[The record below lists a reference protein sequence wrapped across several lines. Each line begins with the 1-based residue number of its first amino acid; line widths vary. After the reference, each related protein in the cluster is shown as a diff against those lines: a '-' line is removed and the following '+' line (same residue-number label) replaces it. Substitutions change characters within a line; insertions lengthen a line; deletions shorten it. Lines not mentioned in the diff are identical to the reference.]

1 MKQFI
6 AQLKQHRRILLCV
19 LACLAA
25 FSVFAL
31 IWLTNI
37 RGQGEKSSG
46 WAINDQFHSYVP
58 VEQQLVQEFTC
69 DRDLYALSFVLAAQD
84 VQTPPEGAL
93 DLVLEDVDTGEVLA
107 RSQGELRYIYNGWD
121 AYYTT
126 LGLDAPVELPSAGQ
140 RHYRVTLTPHYT
152 GEGRL
157 VAGYEE
163 GGAPAGIS
171 LTADGKPVN
180 GTLAL
185 KGTQARVGGFLT
197 TFYWFIALGCIAL
210 LGAATWFVAGKKLPL
225 HRLVFLLILGLGLL
239 YNLVLP
245 PYAAPDEMFH
255 INQSFSLA
263 SSVYNPYLP
272 VGKVPLHESLHRPSD
287 QDPLLQDGY
296 TTVFT
301 WQRMAKLAGERNTDA
316 WGVTPNRNSPQA
328 DNSYTLY
335 LVSSAAVLLCFY
347 LRVGFVGAL
356 FAGRLANLLFFAFLA
371 AWTVK
376 RTPVAK
382 PVFALSALLPMTLHL
397 AASFS
402 RDSNLLALCFLFSAV
417 MLDLAFGPRERL
429 GWKQLLLPAVLGVVI
444 APSKLVYLPLI
455 VLVFLIPAARLGRY
469 SRLLKAGFVVLCLAA
484 FLSGRGVGLT
494 LGGFTQGSGQA
505 AEGAVSSQAAE
516 GLAGSQTA
524 SQAQQAEPSEPF
536 PSEAPGGEA
545 APSLPEQDLVCYTL
559 PYILSHPLDTLQ
571 LCVRSLVELGDHYVK
586 TLVGGTLSYF
596 NTSKDLN
603 IAWTFV
609 AALYLL
615 LALAWLSPGQI
626 VLPGRAKALCLFS
639 ALVCC
644 GLAVVGCISW
654 TPTYY
659 TVIYGFQGRYL
670 LPVLPLLLSVRPKR
684 LTLTADCSYGLVY
697 AAVLVG
703 LGALLNAFLAVVA
716 R

>member
-1 MKQFI
+1 MHFMKQFI
-6 AQLKQHRRILLCV
+6 AQLKKHRRILLCV

-25 FSVFAL
+25 FCVFAAV
-31 IWLTNI
+31 WLTSI
-37 RGQGEKSSG
+37 RGQGEKSLG

-84 VQTPPEGAL
+84 VQTPPEGTL
-93 DLVLEDVDTGEVLA
+93 DLVLEDMDTGEVLA

-171 LTADGKPVN
+171 LTADGKAVN

-210 LGAATWFVAGKKLPL
+210 LGAATWFVSGKKLPL

-272 VGKVPLHESLHRPSD
+272 VGKVPLHESLRRPSD
-287 QDPLLQDGY
+287 RDSLLQDGY

-371 AWTVK
+371 AWAVK

-429 GWKQLLLPAVLGVVI
+429 GWKQLLLPAVLGVII

-455 VLVFLIPAARLGRY
+455 ALVFLIPAVRLGRH

-494 LGGFTQGSGQA
+494 ISNFTQGSTPPPTGM
-505 AEGAVSSQAAE
+505 AEEEYDGYDE
-516 GLAGSQTA
+516 YD
-524 SQAQQAEPSEPF
+524 
-536 PSEAPGGEA
+536 APEVNPA
-545 APSLPEQDLVCYTL
+545 DSICYTL
-559 PYILSHPLDTLQ
+559 PYILSHPVETLE
-571 LCVRSLVELGDHYVK
+571 LCVRSVVEQGDHYVR

-596 NTSKDLN
+596 NTGKDLEL
-603 IAWTFV
+603 AWSWV
-609 AALYLL
+609 ILLYGL
-615 LALAWLSPGQI
+615 LALAWLCPGGSP
-626 VLPGRAKALCLFS
+626 LPPLSRAGGLLAAL
-639 ALVCC
+639 ACC

>member
-126 LGLDAPVELPSAGQ
+126 LGLDPPVELPSAGQ

-272 VGKVPLHESLHRPSD
+272 VGKVPLHESLHRP
-287 QDPLLQDGY
+287 Q
-296 TTVFT
+296 T
-301 WQRMAKLAGERNTDA
+301 
-316 WGVTPNRNSPQA
+316 
-328 DNSYTLY
+328 
-335 LVSSAAVLLCFY
+335 
-347 LRVGFVGAL
+347 
-356 FAGRLANLLFFAFLA
+356 
-371 AWTVK
+371 
-376 RTPVAK
+376 RTPFCRTA
-382 PVFALSALLPMTLHL
+382 
-397 AASFS
+397 
-402 RDSNLLALCFLFSAV
+402 
-417 MLDLAFGPRERL
+417 
-429 GWKQLLLPAVLGVVI
+429 
-444 APSKLVYLPLI
+444 
-455 VLVFLIPAARLGRY
+455 IPP
-469 SRLLKAGFVVLCLAA
+469 C
-484 FLSGRGVGLT
+484 
-494 LGGFTQGSGQA
+494 
-505 AEGAVSSQAAE
+505 
-516 GLAGSQTA
+516 
-524 SQAQQAEPSEPF
+524 
-536 PSEAPGGEA
+536 
-545 APSLPEQDLVCYTL
+545 
-559 PYILSHPLDTLQ
+559 
-571 LCVRSLVELGDHYVK
+571 
-586 TLVGGTLSYF
+586 
-596 NTSKDLN
+596 
-603 IAWTFV
+603 
-609 AALYLL
+609 
-615 LALAWLSPGQI
+615 SPGSAWQS
-626 VLPGRAKALCLFS
+626 LRAS
-639 ALVCC
+639 A
-644 GLAVVGCISW
+644 
-654 TPTYY
+654 TPT
-659 TVIYGFQGRYL
+659 
-670 LPVLPLLLSVRPKR
+670 P
-684 LTLTADCSYGLVY
+684 
-697 AAVLVG
+697 
-703 LGALLNAFLAVVA
+703 GA
-716 R
+716 